1 MINSLFAL
9 AILVAYVVI
18 HANKENMRPDKWAVK
33 NWLMVACG
41 AAILGASLLLPEP
54 VKMAAMQWVGT
65 PMLFA
70 LAMKWGAVSVIS
82 NLFHIVKGF
91 FKAA

>member
-18 HANKENMRPDKWAVK
+18 HANKEHVHPIEWAKK
-33 NWLMVACG
+33 NWLTVVCG
-41 AAILGASLLLPEP
+41 AAILFVSLLVPKP
-54 VKMAAMQWVGT
+54 VLMSAATWVGT
-65 PMLFA
+65 PILMAAA
-70 LAMKWGAVSVIS
+70 LKWGAVSVIS
-82 NLFHIVKGF
+82 NLFNIVKGF